1 MTGSER
7 FANKLYQSNHI
18 FVTFKQI
25 LKGIIIALLF
35 IKSNMDTVFIQGL
48 KIDTV
53 IGIYDWERKIR
64 QEIVLDIEMSADI
77 STAASTDH
85 IDQTLNYKDICKRL
99 KSFVEESEFQLVET
113 LAEEIC
119 QIIIKEF
126 GVQWV
131 KLKLNKGEAIT
142 GAEGVGV
149 IIERTR
155 E

>member
-1 MTGSER
+1 
-7 FANKLYQSNHI
+7 
-18 FVTFKQI
+18 
-25 LKGIIIALLF
+25 
-35 IKSNMDTVFIQGL
+35 
-48 KIDTV
+48 
-53 IGIYDWERKIR
+53 
-64 QEIVLDIEMSADI
+64 MSD
-77 STAASTDH
+77 
-85 IDQTLNYKDICKRL
+85 
-99 KSFVEESEFQLVET
+99 SEFQLVET

-155 E
+155 K